1 MLLLGS
7 YRKLVDDALAEL
19 AARGHPDAR
28 PAHYFA
34 MTAIAAGADS
44 ASELGRRLSVSK
56 QAAAKTITVLLEHG
70 YISRDA
76 DPRDPRRMRIEVP
89 PPGAEMTALRRA
101 ELGDLRP
108 VARLGSTAGG
118 GRIRGQESA
127 ARGCRLCRVTSVGA
141 GGSGEVGSRRSA
153 RRSRRSAHQARVKS

>member
-1 MLLLGS
+1 MLFLGS

-28 PAHYFA
+28 AAHYFA

-76 DPRDPRRMRIEVP
+76 DPRDPRRKRIEVTP
-89 PPGAEMTALRRA
+89 LGAEVMRQAEAIFDELRDRWEA
-101 ELGDLRP
+101 QLGARELTVLEAQLTDF
-108 VARLGSTAGG
+108 
-118 GRIRGQESA
+118 
-127 ARGCRLCRVTSVGA
+127 VGA
-141 GGSGEVGSRRSA
+141 SPVNPETPDWIA
-153 RRSRRSAHQARVKS
+153 IEAHKTRGAG